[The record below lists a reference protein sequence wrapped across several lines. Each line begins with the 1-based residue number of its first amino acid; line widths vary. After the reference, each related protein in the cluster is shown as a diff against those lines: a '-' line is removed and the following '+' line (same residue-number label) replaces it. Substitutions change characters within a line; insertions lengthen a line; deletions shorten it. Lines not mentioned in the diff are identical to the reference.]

1 MTIRTQKYFIIF
13 FIAFSFTLFF
23 EEEVSSQWLPDSLAD
38 VYTQRGVEFIY
49 NLQFDNAKTEFQKVI
64 KQNPD
69 HPSGHFFLAMI
80 EWWRIIINP
89 ENTSNDEYF
98 YSLLE
103 KVIFLCD
110 KKLESNPNDLTALFF
125 KGGAIGFRGRLRVH
139 REQWLY
145 AANDGRLAI
154 PIVHQAYSLEPT
166 NTDVLLGMGIYNY
179 YRDVIPE
186 IYPIVKPFVILFPKG
201 DKMLGIQQLKQAAEK
216 ARYANYEATYFL
228 IQILFNF
235 EKKYSQALPL
245 ALKLYRKFPT
255 NPIFHRYVGRL
266 YGSLGR
272 WKEMKNTF
280 EEVLENHS
288 KKYLGYNDSAIR
300 EAHYY
305 LGIYHFNFGNYD
317 SALNHFY
324 KCDEF
329 SRSLDTGKQS
339 GFMVMAN
346 LKIGMIYDLQSKR
359 DLAIMQYNKVLNM
372 TAYDGSH
379 EQAKQYINKSYGSN

>member
-1 MTIRTQKYFIIF
+1 MKLLISITLLFICF
-13 FIAFSFTLFF
+13 GNSF
-23 EEEVSSQWLPDSLAD
+23 SQWIPDSTAD
-38 VYTQRGVEFIY
+38 ALTQRGVELIY
-49 NLQFDNAKTEFQKVI
+49 SLQFDNAKIEFQKVI

-80 EWWRIIINP
+80 EWWRIIVNP
-89 ENTSNDEYF
+89 ENTSNDNYF

-110 KKLESNPNDLTALFF
+110 KKLESNTTDLTALFF

-154 PIVHQAYSLEPT
+154 PIVHQAYNLEPT

-186 IYPIVKPFVILFPKG
+186 EYPIVKPFVILFPKG
-201 DKMLGIQQLKQAAEK
+201 DKMLGVQQLKQAAEK

-228 IQILFNF
+228 IQILFNY

-245 ALKLYRKFPT
+245 ALKLYIKFPN

-266 YGSLGR
+266 YGSLGK
-272 WKEMKNTF
+272 WNEMKNIF
-280 EEVLENHS
+280 LEVLDNNS
-288 KKYLGYNDSAIR
+288 KNYLGYNESAVR
-300 EAHYY
+300 EAQYY
-305 LGIYHFNFGNYD
+305 LGIYHFNVGNYD

-324 KCDEF
+324 KCDEQ
-329 SRSLDTGKQS
+329 SRSLDTDNQS
-339 GFMVMAN
+339 GFMVMTN

-359 DLAIMQYNKVLNM
+359 DLALKQYNKVLKM
-372 TAYDGSH
+372 TTYDGSR
-379 EQAKQYINKSYGSN
+379 EQAKQYIKKSYGSN